1 MSESVGS
8 NKRIAKNTLFLYM
21 RMGVSMLIS
30 LYTARIVLSTLGDV
44 DYGIFNV
51 VTGCVAMFTFLN
63 GALSGSAS
71 RFLTYELGVGNAT
84 RLRNTFSATLV
95 VHMLLAVVIVILCET
110 VGLWFLENKL
120 IIPADRMYGA
130 RWAYQIS
137 ILMIVV
143 SLIQVPYGALI
154 IAHEKMDIYA
164 YMSFFDI
171 GARLA
176 LIFLLQLIPGDK
188 LIIWS
193 CMLLVVN
200 ILYAS
205 IYIAYSNKKFSEAHF
220 KYHRETPLYKRLL
233 SYAWWDLIGNISGML
248 QGQGINMVLNMF
260 FGPVVNAARGIS
272 YQVQGTLNQFASNFT
287 LASKP
292 QIIKLYAAGQI
303 KEMMRLVELSGCVAF
318 FLSWLFTL
326 PLALEL
332 KYVLGL
338 WLGSYPD
345 YTVSFTLIT
354 LMQGLVVSIKS
365 SRVSA
370 IHATGQIKL
379 TNITVGLI
387 LCSAFPLAYIA
398 LKLGYGPDSAL
409 IASVIV
415 TFLAEFV
422 AVFVLRKYIQFS
434 IVGYFVRVYLR
445 CFGIAILSAIVPIII
460 LNQMPEG
467 FMRLVLITIVS
478 VICVAICV
486 FAIGIDTNA
495 RKSVIHVMKNVKVI
509 KTIKACIRL

>member
-1 MSESVGS
+1 MSEQIGS
-8 NKRIAKNTLFLYM
+8 NKRIAKNTIFLYL
-21 RMGVSMLIS
+21 RMGVSMIIS
-30 LYTARIVLSTLGDV
+30 LFTARIVLSTLGDV

-71 RFLTYELGVGNAT
+71 RFLTYELGAGNAQ

-95 VHMLLAVVIVILCET
+95 VHVLLAVVIVILCET
-110 VGLWFLENKL
+110 IGLWFLEKKL
-120 IIPADRMYGA
+120 IIPPDRMYGA
-130 RWAYQIS
+130 RCAYQIS

-143 SLIQVPYGALI
+143 SLIQVPFGALI

-171 GARLA
+171 GIRLA
-176 LIFLLQLIPGDK
+176 LIYFLQLIPGDK
-188 LIIWS
+188 LILWS
-193 CMLLVVN
+193 WMLLIVT
-200 ILYAS
+200 ILYTG
-205 IYIAYSNKKFSEAHF
+205 IYVIYSLRHFSEAHF
-220 KYHRETPLYKRLL
+220 KFHRETPLYKRLL

-248 QGQGINMVLNMF
+248 QGQGINMLLNMF
-260 FGPVVNAARGIS
+260 FGPIVNAARGIS

-303 KEMMRLVELSGCVAF
+303 KEMMRLVALSGCIAF
-318 FLSWLFTL
+318 YLSWLFTL
-326 PLALEL
+326 PLSLEL

-338 WLGSYPD
+338 WLGTYPD
-345 YTVSFTLIT
+345 YTISFTLIT
-354 LMQGLVVSIKS
+354 LMMGLVVSIKS

-387 LCSAFPLAYIA
+387 LCSAFPLAYVA

-409 IASVIV
+409 IVSVV
-415 TFLAEFV
+415 MTFLAELV
-422 AVFVLRKYIQFS
+422 AIFVLRKYIVFS
-434 IVGYFVRVYLR
+434 VVEYFMNVYMR
-445 CFGIAILSAIVPIII
+445 CFAVAAVSTILPWIIHEH
-460 LNQMPEG
+460 MPEG
-467 FMRLVLITIVS
+467 FLRLVVVTAVS
-478 VICVAICV
+478 VVCVAITV
-486 FAIGIDTNA
+486 FLIGIDKQTRN
-495 RKSVIHVMKNVKVI
+495 SVIATLRGKLK
-509 KTIKACIRL
+509 R

>member
-1 MSESVGS
+1 MAEQIG
-8 NKRIAKNTLFLYM
+8 NNRRIAKNTIFLYL
-21 RMGVSMLIS
+21 RMGVSMIIS
-30 LYTARIVLSTLGDV
+30 LFTARIVLSTLGDV

-95 VHMLLAVVIVILCET
+95 VHILLAAVIVILCET
-110 VGLWFLENKL
+110 IGLWFLENKL
-120 IIPADRMYGA
+120 VIPPDRMHGA
-130 RWAYQIS
+130 RWAYQIG

-171 GARLA
+171 GARMA
-176 LIFLLQLIPGDK
+176 LIYLLQLIPGDK

-193 CMLLVVN
+193 WMLLIVN
-200 ILYAS
+200 ALYTG
-205 IYIAYSNKKFSEAHF
+205 IYIAYSNRMFKESHF
-220 KYHRETPLYKRLL
+220 KFHRETPLYKRLL
-233 SYAWWDLIGNISGML
+233 SYAWWDLIGSISGML

-292 QIIKLYAAGQI
+292 QIIKLFAAGHI
-303 KEMMRLVELSGCVAF
+303 KEMMRLVEQSGCIAF
-318 FLSWLFTL
+318 YLSWFFTL
-326 PLALEL
+326 PLSLEL

-345 YTVSFTLIT
+345 YTISFTLIT
-354 LMQGLVVSIKS
+354 LIMGLVVSIKS

-370 IHATGQIKL
+370 VHATGQIKL

-387 LCSAFPLAYIA
+387 LCSAFPLAYVA
-398 LKLGYGPDSAL
+398 LKLGYGPDYAL
-409 IASVIV
+409 IVSVLV
-415 TFLAEFV
+415 TFLAEII
-422 AVFVLRKYIQFS
+422 AVIILRKYIQFS
-434 IVGYFVRVYLR
+434 IIHYFINVYLR
-445 CFGIAILSAIVPIII
+445 CCAVAIISAILPIII
-460 LNQMPEG
+460 HNNMPES
-467 FMRLVLITIVS
+467 FLRLVSITVVS
-478 VICVAICV
+478 TICIAISV
-486 FAIGIDTNA
+486 FVFGIDNQTRSA
-495 RKSVIHVMKNVKVI
+495 VIS
-509 KTIKACIRL
+509 TIRTKLKR